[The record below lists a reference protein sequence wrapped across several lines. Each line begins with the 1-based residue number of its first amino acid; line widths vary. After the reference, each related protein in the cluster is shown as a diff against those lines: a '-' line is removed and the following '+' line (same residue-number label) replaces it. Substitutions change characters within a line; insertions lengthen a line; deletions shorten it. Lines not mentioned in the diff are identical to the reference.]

1 MPLQYLKK
9 EVRDKNDFL
18 HADIKVANKLN
29 IKVVFKYISTLWI
42 PKFPTRSYYDY
53 LGAWWSILKIL
64 KETSL

>member
-18 HADIKVANKLN
+18 HADIKVTNKLN

-53 LGAWWSILKIL
+53 LGA
-64 KETSL
+64 